1 MFHDVVSRY
10 LTMVS
15 KHEMRISNVTISFVF
30 SFQCTVQPEHSR
42 EKSKNSAHPVP
53 KASIKIAIAKDPV
66 YGVHLA
72 RTLEKKVPRASMIV
86 YLFVDTEH
94 TLLRVWYPVWNVL
107 GTVTQESHQWVA
119 TKTVRPVQQEPLP
132 ISQLHL
138 VEIDAEP
145 NVLLACTLTQ
155 DWLLVPSVP
164 KTSSNLSTELPLAS
178 SVRPTCIRMVQA
190 RLDEKSANLCSAPT
204 VYANTVVFACPW
216 DMVFSV
222 SAQLASLED
231 GVKSISTNVPPNP
244 VTMELLV

>member
-107 GTVTQESHQWVA
+107 GTATQESHQWVA

-145 NVLLACTLTQ
+145 NVLLACTLIQ

-204 VYANTVVFACPW
+204 VYANTVVFACLW
-216 DMVFSV
+216 GMVFSV